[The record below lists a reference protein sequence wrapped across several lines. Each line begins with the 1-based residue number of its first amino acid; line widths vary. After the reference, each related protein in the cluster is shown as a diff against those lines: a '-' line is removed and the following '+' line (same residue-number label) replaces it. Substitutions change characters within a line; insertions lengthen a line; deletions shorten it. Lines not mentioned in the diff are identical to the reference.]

1 MLFVNNLIYP
11 FSLKWKLFRFPYSKN
26 MTKTRAFDLAEI
38 LKFCKECYCM
48 TLFIALSIIVARHQI
63 WSHTRCITKSFILM
77 TIDLLKTVS
86 ESKNNFTTHIWFGS
100 VLRRVFQIHSS
111 YYAVVFN
118 IISCSSRNSF
128 KNIVIEG
135 IRWGVMIL
143 LVFFLISPIFSF

>member
-1 MLFVNNLIYP
+1 MTVN
-11 FSLKWKLFRFPYSKN
+11 
-26 MTKTRAFDLAEI
+26 
-38 LKFCKECYCM
+38 
-48 TLFIALSIIVARHQI
+48 
-63 WSHTRCITKSFILM
+63 
-77 TIDLLKTVS
+77 LLKTVS

-111 YYAVVFN
+111 FYAVVFN

-143 LVFFLISPIFSF
+143 LVFFKISPIFSFYFFFMITNSKKADREFILIFFEGLATFVNSFIQVCIYVVNVIVK